1 VAQLSAKLSFVSE
14 AGDRVSPPCLC
25 TLLSIQVFSFGEE
38 RVIGPSD
45 WLNMGRTFD
54 AVRVDLHHPG
64 FRISMFASSVIVGQ
78 DGVIDHLIQ
87 GNNLHGVY
95 GSLTNVIPHATLE
108 PYVLWRLA
116 PDNAGLPETAGR
128 GHLNKAQWVFVW
140 LIGFRRHSIMA
151 SKWISRRARSDP
163 TRCMP
168 GRGYWNVGRT
178 FRKVRAKPRAFIE
191 SN

>member
-1 VAQLSAKLSFVSE
+1 
-14 AGDRVSPPCLC
+14 
-25 TLLSIQVFSFGEE
+25 
-38 RVIGPSD
+38 
-45 WLNMGRTFD
+45 MGRTFD
-54 AVRVDLHHPG
+54 ALRVDLHHPG

-128 GHLNKAQWVFVW
+128 GHLNKVTV
-140 LIGFRRHSIMA
+140 GFRLADRLPAAFDYGVEMDKQTGSLGPDSMHAWAGILE
-151 SKWISRRARSDP
+151 
-163 TRCMP
+163 
-168 GRGYWNVGRT
+168 RG
-178 FRKVRAKPRAFIE
+178 
-191 SN
+191 